1 VRNAPPRGLLF
12 VVSGPSGSGKTT
24 LVNLLLKDKTVCRV
38 LRKSVSF
45 TTRPQRLT
53 EREGR
58 DYFFINQ
65 SDFRRK
71 LKAKK
76 ILEWTNYLGYYYA
89 TPREFVDKQLQNGK
103 NIVLCL
109 DVVGARRI
117 KKLYSSGART
127 VFIKPPSLESLKE
140 RIEGRGK
147 KSGEKGISRRLGL
160 ARKELKACPGYD
172 ACVVNDDLKQ
182 AVRRL
187 KQYIK
192 GEIKRGAR

>member
-1 VRNAPPRGLLF
+1 VRNAPLRGLLF

-24 LVNLLLKDKTVCRV
+24 LVNLLLKDKTICRAV
-38 LRKSVSF
+38 RKSVSF
-45 TTRPQRLT
+45 TTRPKRLT

-58 DYFFINQ
+58 DYFFIRQ
-65 SDFRRK
+65 GDFKRK

-89 TPREFVDKQLQNGK
+89 TPKEFVDKQLQNGK

-117 KKLYSSGART
+117 KKLYTANART
-127 VFIKPPSLESLKE
+127 VFIKPPSLESLKR
-140 RIEGRGK
+140 RIEGRGE
-147 KSGEKGISRRLGL
+147 KSGEKGIARRLGL
-160 ARKELKACPGYD
+160 ARKELKACSGYD
-172 ACVVNDDLKQ
+172 ACVVNDDLKK

-187 KQYIK
+187 KTYIK
-192 GEIKRGAR
+192 GEIRKTAR